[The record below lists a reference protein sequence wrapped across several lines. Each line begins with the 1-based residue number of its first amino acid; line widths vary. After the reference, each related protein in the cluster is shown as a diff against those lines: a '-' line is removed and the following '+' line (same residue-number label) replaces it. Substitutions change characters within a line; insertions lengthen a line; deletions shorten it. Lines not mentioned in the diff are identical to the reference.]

1 MSTRVLLLSKLSAL
15 KLIPVGVRMLKGVDK
30 ERDLVYY
37 RYWSLHCFE
46 SLDGLMEVIDRLL
59 STLVIRIVKGS

>member
-15 KLIPVGVRMLKGVDK
+15 ELIPVRVRILKGVNK

-37 RYWSLHCFE
+37 RYWSLYCFE
-46 SLDGLMEVIDRLL
+46 FLDGLMEVINRLL
-59 STLVIRIVKGS
+59 STLVIRIVKSS